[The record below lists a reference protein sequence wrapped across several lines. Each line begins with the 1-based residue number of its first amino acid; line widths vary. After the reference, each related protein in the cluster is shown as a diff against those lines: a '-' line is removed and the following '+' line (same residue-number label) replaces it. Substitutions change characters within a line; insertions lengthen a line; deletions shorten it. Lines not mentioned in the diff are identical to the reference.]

1 LHRQIEWCTLIT
13 NNSLMG
19 SAVFEAWGA
28 IWDRHN
34 LGQARSGTGNAVA
47 RQAKQMASLA
57 GAAAQAVFIA
67 LTGGVFN
74 PVCAQVDGS
83 GWTTSAA
90 PTLPR
95 TVLPSTVPRSRTVP
109 QPATAPLTPL
119 PDNANPDT
127 SSLDPDILAAMAA
140 KAVQFEASGTPKAT
154 KPLSEKRPVIVIDPG
169 HGGVDPGAVGP
180 SIAGS
185 PPVLEKTVVLAV
197 SKLLASAL
205 LAGGRYEVVLTRSGD
220 TFVPLDQRL
229 TQSRRSGAD
238 LFISIHADSVAA
250 NANAQGVRGAT
261 VYTLSDHA
269 SDEQARRLADK
280 ENAADQAGGLAV
292 AAKLDNDLVRN
303 ILVDLMRRET
313 AEFSA
318 EFRGTV
324 VAELSRRIAMAR
336 EPQRAAAFKVLKQT
350 DVPAVLVELGYMSNA
365 QDQKLLQSA
374 AWQSQVAASIA
385 LAVDSFFDRRD
396 RATVAGAA
404 TGKKPMAD

>member
-1 LHRQIEWCTLIT
+1 
-13 NNSLMG
+13 
-19 SAVFEAWGA
+19 
-28 IWDRHN
+28 
-34 LGQARSGTGNAVA
+34 
-47 RQAKQMASLA
+47 
-57 GAAAQAVFIA
+57 
-67 LTGGVFN
+67 
-74 PVCAQVDGS
+74 
-83 GWTTSAA
+83 
-90 PTLPR
+90 
-95 TVLPSTVPRSRTVP
+95 
-109 QPATAPLTPL
+109 
-119 PDNANPDT
+119 
-127 SSLDPDILAAMAA
+127 
-140 KAVQFEASGTPKAT
+140 
-154 KPLSEKRPVIVIDPG
+154 
-169 HGGVDPGAVGP
+169 
-180 SIAGS
+180 
-185 PPVLEKTVVLAV
+185 
-197 SKLLASAL
+197 L
-205 LAGGRYEVVLTRSGD
+205 LAGGRYEVVLTRSSD

-318 EFRGTV
+318 EFRATV

-374 AWQSQVAASIA
+374 TWQSQVAASIA
-385 LAVDSFFDRRD
+385 MAVDSFFVRRD
-396 RATVAGAA
+396 RATLAGAA